1 MFRSN
6 KNENDVNYIL
16 DNLMEE
22 DLAELKALFGEDWK
36 QKTLDRIMGTN
47 FYVMLGKTKNKGVP
61 VCMGGIEQAEDDVE
75 GVGCAWFLCTNEIK
89 KHAIC
94 ILREL
99 KAEIEKAD
107 EKFWLTYNFIHKGH
121 NFAKRWLKWLGYKF
135 DKTDVK
141 GLDIPEGFELFYR
154 IRPVKGLGE

>member
-61 VCMGGIEQAEDDVE
+61 VCMGGIEQAE
-75 GVGCAWFLCTNEIK
+75 
-89 KHAIC
+89 
-94 ILREL
+94 
-99 KAEIEKAD
+99 
-107 EKFWLTYNFIHKGH
+107 NF
-121 NFAKRWLKWLGYKF
+121 
-135 DKTDVK
+135 
-141 GLDIPEGFELFYR
+141 
-154 IRPVKGLGE
+154 